1 VKNILPEDDL
11 ELIVKHHDADSV
23 SDHDEHL
30 VVNLRV
36 LGDVMTH
43 TLSDLV
49 ILSAAQ
55 LVIVLVELVLLF
67 L

>member
-1 VKNILPEDDL
+1 MENILPEDDL

-23 SDHDEHL
+23 SNHDEHL

-49 ILSAAQ
+49 ILSPAK
-55 LVIVLVELVLLF
+55 LVIVLVELVFLF